1 MRKALIPV
9 LVAGAAALALTA
21 CGEEGKGGEVDIVLR
36 EWAVEPSV
44 NTLEEG
50 PITFNTKNEGPDED
64 HELVII
70 KTDFAPD
77 ELPTKDDGSVDEGAS
92 GLDVAGEVR
101 EIKPG
106 DDSSGSYSLKPGKYV
121 LICNLVSEVDGQKTA
136 HYGRGMY
143 APFTV
148 TQKQ

>member
-1 MRKALIPV
+1 MRIALIPV
-9 LVAGAAALALTA
+9 FLAGAAALALSA
-21 CGEEGKGGEVDIVLR
+21 CGEEGKGGEVNVVLR

-70 KTDFAPD
+70 KTEFAAD
-77 ELPTKDDGSVDEGAS
+77 KLPTKDDGSVDEKAS
-92 GLDVAGEVR
+92 GLDVKGEVR
-101 EIKPG
+101 EIEPG
-106 DDSSGSYSLKPGKYV
+106 DDNSGSYTLKPGKYV
-121 LICNLVSEVDGQKTA
+121 LICNLVSKANGQDTA

-143 APFTV
+143 AGFTV
-148 TQKQ
+148 TAKP